1 MTSNSYGEPIA
12 YVAVLLGSWFYVS
25 RYHPSKHV
33 ALRLLSLAVS
43 LHSIHVLC
51 QILLRR
57 PPNLFKRLNVPFDV
71 PVDQLRLLLLT
82 EAGFDWQDQSGVTMP
97 KDIEL
102 LLSRLRVHG
111 NRSLFTRFGQLSMQS
126 CQFCSSAGDYALINL
141 SFILLQYLR
150 TAALVLLLTTAVNG
164 RERLR
169 SVALGISICAFV
181 AEGYAM
187 TYASDVPLS
196 RDAQYAFMWHD
207 NLFLI
212 RHMLFLVLPLL
223 VQILPPVYTADPSST
238 YFTPALAH
246 LEHALLRAHLLRYT
260 QEAVMRHPR
269 LRELAVH
276 WWSQQAVEGA
286 AAMADES
293 VQRTADKL
301 GFGYMIQESP
311 EGGDG
316 KLTVHARKII
326 ESLKGVLAS
335 PLN

>member
-1 MTSNSYGEPIA
+1 MTCNSYGELIV

-33 ALRLLSLAVS
+33 ALRLLSVAVS

-57 PPNLFKRLNVPFDV
+57 PPNLFKRLNVPLDV

-82 EAGFDWQDQSGVTMP
+82 EAGFGWQDPSVVTLP
-97 KDIEL
+97 KDVEL
-102 LLSRLRVHG
+102 LLSRLHVHG
-111 NRSLFTRFGQLSMQS
+111 NRGLFARFGQLSMQS
-126 CQFCSSAGDYALINL
+126 CQFCSSAGDYALFNL

-150 TAALVLLLTTAVNG
+150 TTALVLLLTAAVNG
-164 RERLR
+164 RERVR
-169 SVALGISICAFV
+169 SLVLGISICAFL

-187 TYASDVPLS
+187 IYASDVPLS
-196 RDAQYAFMWHD
+196 RDAFMWHD

-223 VQILPPVYTADPSST
+223 VQVLPPVYAANPSST

-246 LEHALLRAHLLRYT
+246 LERALLRAHLARYT
-260 QEAVMRHPR
+260 QEAVMRHPQ

-301 GFGYMIQESP
+301 GFGYMIQESS

-316 KLTVHARKII
+316 KLRIHARKIV
-326 ESLKGVLAS
+326 ESLKGVLAT

>member
-82 EAGFDWQDQSGVTMP
+82 EAGFDWQDQSVVTMP
-97 KDIEL
+97 KDVEL

-126 CQFCSSAGDYALINL
+126 CQFCSSTGDYALFNL
-141 SFILLQYLR
+141 SFILLQYLL
-150 TAALVLLLTTAVNG
+150 TTALVLLLTTAVNG

-169 SVALGISICAFV
+169 SIALGISICAFV

-196 RDAQYAFMWHD
+196 RDAHHAFM
-207 NLFLI
+207 
-212 RHMLFLVLPLL
+212 
-223 VQILPPVYTADPSST
+223 ADPSST

-246 LEHALLRAHLLRYT
+246 LERALLRAHLLRYT

-301 GFGYMIQESP
+301 GFGYTIQESP
-311 EGGDG
+311 ERGDG
-316 KLTVHARKII
+316 KLRVHARKII